1 MEYEIKGDLI
11 AFSNGYK
18 VEIIGL
24 SSNLEGINI
33 ESYQQQ
39 AVDWELE
46 KFRNKRSEE
55 FSLYDKYQLP
65 LVWQGLTTNQQQE
78 YVIWRNDWLDVTE
91 TLIEPNRLSWFD

>member
-11 AFSNGYK
+11 TFSNGYK

-24 SSNLEGINI
+24 SSNLEEINI
-33 ESYQQQ
+33 EPYQQQ

-55 FSLYDKYQLP
+55 FALYDKYQLA

-78 YVIWRNDWLDVTE
+78 YVIWRNDWLDATE